1 MFDENWIELE
11 DYKGKNFSLSKFF
24 SDSRHVQCNGMFSRA
39 EVQIG
44 KLEVS

>member
-11 DYKGKNFSLSKFF
+11 DYKGKNFSLSFF